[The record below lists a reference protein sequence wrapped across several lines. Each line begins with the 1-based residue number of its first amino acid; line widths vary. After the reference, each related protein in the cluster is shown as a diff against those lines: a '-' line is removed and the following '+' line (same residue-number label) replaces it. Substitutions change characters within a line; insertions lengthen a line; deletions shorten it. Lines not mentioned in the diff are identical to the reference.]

1 MEHNIFMGFVIR
13 IFSIPNTVQSL
24 DNDYIYCGKKLPMV
38 LYLDLR
44 GVLQPHIFIDQ
55 IPKVMRQRSFN
66 TKELPTIS
74 PGSISSSIFATST
87 YNKE

>member
-1 MEHNIFMGFVIR
+1 M
-13 IFSIPNTVQSL
+13 QSL

-74 PGSISSSIFATST
+74 SSIFATST